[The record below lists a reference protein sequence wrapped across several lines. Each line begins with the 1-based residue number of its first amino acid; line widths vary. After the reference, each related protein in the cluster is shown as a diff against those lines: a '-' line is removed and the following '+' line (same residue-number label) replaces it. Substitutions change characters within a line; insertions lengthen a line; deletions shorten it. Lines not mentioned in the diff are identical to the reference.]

1 MELNCRAGTPH
12 PTVILLVETIRS
24 LDVTT
29 QPQIFHLLIE
39 LKKEYHLSYVIIMHE
54 LTAVTYICDRVM
66 FMKNGL
72 VVELIDQMEDFPQLT
87 HRYSKKLLTSV
98 LDIGC
103 HHQRQ

>member
-1 MELNCRAGTPH
+1 M
-12 PTVILLVETIRS
+12 
-24 LDVTT
+24 TT
-29 QPQIFHLLIE
+29 QLQILDLLIE
-39 LKKEYHLSYVIIMHE
+39 LKKEYHLSYVFITHD

-72 VVELIDQMEDFPQLT
+72 VVESIDQMENLPHLT